1 MWETCGAWNGMED
14 TRMES
19 DKLWGEIV
27 LIGLAMLL
35 YGIFG
40 GTEVALRSAQKSRL
54 QQWKEEGRRGAAAA
68 ALMREAPEPFLSTMQ
83 IAMTGVGVFAAVL
96 AGAVAVQEVA
106 PRLVAWWP
114 LPHLAAWAYPL
125 ALALVIGVL
134 TYTTLVVG
142 QMAPKAMAL
151 QHPERLL
158 CWLARPLSM
167 LTRVCGVVRTVLAAS
182 LAVVWWL
189 LGQRHPPESGSIAA
203 ITEEEV
209 TTIMRE
215 GAERGIFEAVEHELI
230 QGVFE
235 FTDTAAR
242 EIMVPRVD
250 IQALE
255 VTTPAPDIMR
265 KLSDIGHSRVPVY
278 SGNLDHIVG
287 VLYFKDLLRAMGE
300 GHAWD
305 LGSLLHPPLFVP
317 ETVQISLLL
326 RTLQQRHLNMAV
338 VVDEH
343 GGVAGL
349 VTIEDLLEQ
358 LVGEIRDEGEPEAD
372 AEIVH
377 LPDGSLAIQGSVPLR
392 ELRERLA
399 LPVEESSDYHT
410 LAGLLLARLGHVP
423 QGGETVVEQGYTFT
437 VVDMDGPR
445 IVRVKVEQRVPAETG
460 EALPALPPGNRTSQA
475 EGQEQA

>member
-1 MWETCGAWNGMED
+1 
-14 TRMES
+14 MES
-19 DKLWGEIV
+19 DTLWGEIV

-35 YGIFG
+35 YGMLS
-40 GTEVALRSAQKSRL
+40 GTEVALRSAQKRRL
-54 QQWKEEGRRGAAAA
+54 QQWQEEGRAGAAAA
-68 ALMREAPEPFLSTMQ
+68 VLMRDAPERFLITLQ
-83 IAMTGVGVFAAVL
+83 IAMTGIGVFAAVL
-96 AGAVAVQEVA
+96 AGAVASQEVA
-106 PRLVAWWP
+106 PRLAAWWP
-114 LPHLAAWAYPL
+114 LPRLAAWAQPL
-125 ALALVIGVL
+125 TLALVIGVL
-134 TYTTLVVG
+134 TYMALIVG
-142 QMAPKAMAL
+142 QIVPRAIAL

-158 CWLARPLSM
+158 CWLASPLSV
-167 LTRVCGVVRTVLAAS
+167 LTRVCGVFRVGLTAS
-182 LAVVWWL
+182 LAVVWWI
-189 LGQRHPPESGSIAA
+189 LGQRHSLESGMTAP

-209 TTIMRE
+209 TTIVRE
-215 GAERGIFEAVEHELI
+215 GAARGIFEAVEHELI

-255 VTTPAPDIMR
+255 VTTPPPDVMR

-287 VLYFKDLLRAMGE
+287 VLYFKDVLRVLAE
-300 GHAWD
+300 EHAWD
-305 LGSLLHPPLFVP
+305 LSSLLHPPLFVP

-326 RTLQQRHLNMAV
+326 RTLQQRHLNMAI

-349 VTIEDLLEQ
+349 VTIEDLLEE
-358 LVGEIRDEGEPEAD
+358 LVGEIRDEDEPEAG

-377 LPDGSLAIQGSVPLR
+377 LPDGSLVIQGSVPLR

-410 LAGLLLARLGHVP
+410 LAGLLLARLGCIP

-445 IVRVKVEQRVPAETG
+445 IVRIKVEQRVPAETG
-460 EALPALPPGNRTSQA
+460 GTLPVLPPGNRTPQEA
-475 EGQEQA
+475 EQEPA